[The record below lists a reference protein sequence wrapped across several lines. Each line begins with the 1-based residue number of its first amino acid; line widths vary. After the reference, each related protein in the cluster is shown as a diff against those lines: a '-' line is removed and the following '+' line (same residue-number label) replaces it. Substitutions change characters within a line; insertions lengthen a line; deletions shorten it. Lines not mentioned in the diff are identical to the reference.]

1 VALWITRA
9 FHILL
14 TWGVKVIAGFIPI
27 HFLLNKII
35 GQHYLHTMTLSKQH
49 AINSLLDE
57 HHSKKATLH
66 HMTTFHL
73 TPNQLLKIKNPVVNS
88 NNHLNEVFPSFDS
101 LNKEL
106 SSSFHLVDT
115 FSDHFFFI
123 QLTEKTLM
131 QNCTL

>member
-1 VALWITRA
+1 
-9 FHILL
+9 
-14 TWGVKVIAGFIPI
+14 
-27 HFLLNKII
+27 
-35 GQHYLHTMTLSKQH
+35 MTLSKQH

-57 HHSKKATLH
+57 HYSNYSKKATLH
-66 HMTTFHL
+66 HMTTSHL
-73 TPNQLLKIKNPVVNS
+73 TPNQLLKIKNSVVNT

-131 QNCTL
+131 QKCTS